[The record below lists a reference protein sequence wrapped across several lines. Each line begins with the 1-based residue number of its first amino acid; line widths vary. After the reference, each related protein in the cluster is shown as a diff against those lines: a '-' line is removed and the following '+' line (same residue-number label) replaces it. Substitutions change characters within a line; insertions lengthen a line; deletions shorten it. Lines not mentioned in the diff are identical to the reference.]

1 MNAAREKQSASSK
14 VAAQPTS
21 ADPAKDA
28 GEGNV
33 KQELRGMGGFDEQE
47 ARLAPAPPPRAMG
60 NPDPANR
67 LAGLHPTFA
76 DHVRRAIAIANGKG
90 LDVFVAGGMR
100 THAEQN
106 SLYAQGR
113 TKPGQVVTW
122 VRGGSSYHNYGLAVD
137 LAFNGGKPYAES
149 HNWKGLVASVREA
162 GLISGASYGD
172 RPHANLDV
180 PMASLQTWY
189 KAGGLKRCWDKVS
202 ETYGGPRFDGGDQ
215 EAAPE
220 AGGTPKPG
228 AGTYKVRPGD
238 TLIDIAQAALG
249 DGARWDE
256 IATLNGIK
264 DARELAVGKVL
275 KLPTGA
281 ATKKDNADVG
291 GESVFRQRSHVVAP
305 GDSLTKIA
313 LKYYGMG
320 SLWGAIAK
328 ANGITDPSK
337 LAVGQKL
344 TIPRQGEA
352 HHHDDTPAPKTHY
365 VASGDT
371 LGEIAESYYNDHT
384 RWRDIAKANNITN
397 PSALRI
403 GQKLT
408 LP

>member
-1 MNAAREKQSASSK
+1 MAS
-14 VAAQPTS
+14 
-21 ADPAKDA
+21 
-28 GEGNV
+28 
-33 KQELRGMGGFDEQE
+33 FDEQE
-47 ARLAPAPPPRAMG
+47 ARLAPPAPLPRSFG

-76 DHVRRAIAIANGKG
+76 DHVRRAIDIANAKG
-90 LDVFVAGGMR
+90 LDVFVAQGMR
-100 THAEQN
+100 THGEQN

-149 HNWKGLVASVREA
+149 HDWKGLVASVREA
-162 GLISGASYGD
+162 GLISGASYND

-180 PMASLQTWY
+180 PMASLQSWY

-202 ETYGGPRFDGGDQ
+202 ETYGGPRFDGGEQ
-215 EAAPE
+215 E
-220 AGGTPKPG
+220 GGTSEGDGVPKAG
-228 AGTYKVRPGD
+228 DGTYKVRPGD

-256 IATLNGIK
+256 IAQLNGIK

-281 ATKKDNADVG
+281 ATKKDSGNVG
-291 GESVFRQRSHVVAP
+291 SEAVFRQRSHVIAP

-328 ANGITDPSK
+328 ANGISDPAK
-337 LAVGQKL
+337 LSVGQKL
-344 TIPRQGEA
+344 TIPQQGEA
-352 HHHDDTPAPKTHY
+352 HHHDDSPAPKTHY
-365 VASGDT
+365 VAPGDT
-371 LGEIAESYYNDHT
+371 LGEIAESYYGDHA
-384 RWRDIAKANNITN
+384 RWRDIAKANNIKD

>member
-1 MNAAREKQSASSK
+1 MNAAREQQDAKGQQST
-14 VAAQPTS
+14 PTEPTKS
-21 ADPAKDA
+21 PDK
-28 GEGNV
+28 GEGAGV
-33 KQELRGMGGFDEQE
+33 KQELRGLGSFDEQE
-47 ARLAPAPPPRAMG
+47 ARLAPPPRSFG
-60 NPDPANR
+60 NADPANR

-76 DHVRRAIAIANGKG
+76 DHVRRAISIANGKG
-90 LDVFVAGGMR
+90 LDVFIAQGMR

-149 HNWKGLVASVREA
+149 HNWKALVASVHEA

-180 PMASLQTWY
+180 PMASLQAWH

-202 ETYGGPRFDGGDQ
+202 ETYGGPRFDGGEQ
-215 EAAPE
+215 E
-220 AGGTPKPG
+220 GGTSETAGVPKAG
-228 AGTYKVRPGD
+228 DGTYKVRPGD

-256 IATLNGIK
+256 IAQLNGIK

-328 ANGITDPSK
+328 ANGITDPAK
-337 LAVGQKL
+337 LTVGQKL

-352 HHHDDTPAPKTHY
+352 HKHDDTPAPKTHY
-365 VASGDT
+365 VARGDT
-371 LGEIAESYYNDHT
+371 LGEIAESYYGDHA

-397 PSALRI
+397 PSALRV